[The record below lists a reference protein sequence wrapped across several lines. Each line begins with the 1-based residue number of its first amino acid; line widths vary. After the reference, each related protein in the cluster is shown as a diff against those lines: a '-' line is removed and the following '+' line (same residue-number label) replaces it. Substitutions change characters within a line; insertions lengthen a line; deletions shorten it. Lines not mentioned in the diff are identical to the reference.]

1 MREFCKK
8 VLEFL
13 KSEYNDSYEFKID
26 FYKELGGPDIIEL
39 SVKFSSTY
47 TIKVTSDYMHHIF
60 ILYKAGN
67 FIEERNQYV
76 WQKELVD
83 IIEGS

>member
-1 MREFCKK
+1 MREFCEK

-13 KSEYNDSYEFKID
+13 KSEYNDSYEFKL
-26 FYKELGGPDIIEL
+26 ELAVEKNDYSAQL
-39 SVKFSSTY
+39 LVKLNNYYTLRVADYWMRQLFLTY
-47 TIKVTSDYMHHIF
+47 RT
-60 ILYKAGN
+60 GE
-67 FIEERNQYV
+67 FIEERNQYM